1 MDFTEPSEFIGG
13 TDRWILAIRD
23 LASGYQLTWLSFT
36 QATADCVIHVLVAL
50 FEKHGP
56 PLVLKSDN
64 GSQFIA
70 AATLTLLAQWSVA
83 PLFNPPR
90 RPAYNGGL
98 ERTHPILKGYT
109 AAAAL
114 VQGRLAAWQP
124 EDLATAV
131 ANANRFTRRQ
141 GPTSPA
147 ADELW
152 QGREPIDEN
161 LRCAFQETLAS
172 ERLRARAAR
181 GYAPEDLLN
190 HYQSAAVD
198 RDAIREA
205 LVKHGLLEIDPLR
218 RRPTMLPREPREVET
233 SGSSPMRRDADA
245 LTSSPAPLALPAPSA
260 GQRHVVGE
268 GTQKT
273 LVAPAQAVQAS
284 GRIATALAASPCP
297 DPLERVPHA
306 SPRAGPAHVEP
317 VPSDTLRRLIT
328 PLITW
333 LRRAIIR

>member
-1 MDFTEPSEFIGG
+1 
-13 TDRWILAIRD
+13 
-23 LASGYQLTWLSFT
+23 
-36 QATADCVIHVLVAL
+36 
-50 FEKHGP
+50 
-56 PLVLKSDN
+56 
-64 GSQFIA
+64 
-70 AATLTLLAQWSVA
+70 
-83 PLFNPPR
+83 
-90 RPAYNGGL
+90 
-98 ERTHPILKGYT
+98 
-109 AAAAL
+109 
-114 VQGRLAAWQP
+114 
-124 EDLATAV
+124 LATAV

-141 GPTSPA
+141 GPTGPT

-190 HYQSAAVD
+190 HYQAAAVD

-205 LVKHGLLEIDPLR
+205 LVKHGLLEIEPLR
-218 RRPTMLPREPREVET
+218 GRPTMLPREPREVET
-233 SGSSPMRRDADA
+233 SE
-245 LTSSPAPLALPAPSA
+245 SSPAGRELPTPLAPPAPSGDA
-260 GQRHVVGE
+260 WPVVDE

-284 GRIATALAASPCP
+284 GRIATALAASPC
-297 DPLERVPHA
+297 LEHAPPRV
-306 SPRAGPAHVEP
+306 GPAHVEP

-333 LRRAIIR
+333 LRSAIIR